1 MKELVEDTDQ
11 EKALKDFA
19 NATAK
24 EKSMVAEVVEKKAQ
38 SSKKARLVAKRK
50 SVEVEDRLRGVGLK
64 LAEATSLRPMR

>member
-11 EKALKDFA
+11 EKALKDVA

-24 EKSMVAEVVEKKAQ
+24 EKSMVAKVVEKKAQ

-50 SVEVEDRLRGVGLK
+50 LVEVEDRLRGVGLK
-64 LAEATSLRPMR
+64 LAEATSLNLA

>member
-50 SVEVEDRLRGVGLK
+50 SVEVEDKIGRAHV
-64 LAEATSLRPMR
+64 